1 MFFPEIGAGKV
12 GRLTLGM
19 FLARKKRS
27 RNCETLI
34 NVDTYSL
41 LVMKKAGLTF
51 YAKLYSFFVLHRVD
65 SP

>member
-34 NVDTYSL
+34 NVDTYSF

-51 YAKLYSFFVLHRVD
+51 
-65 SP
+65 